1 MEFLSQYTQI
11 GVFIVF
17 GILFSCISLGL
28 SWLLRARGNDPL
40 FNTTYECGPEPEGS
54 AWGKINV
61 RFYIFALLFVLFD
74 VEILFLYPWA
84 IAYRKLG
91 VFGFIEMVIFIS
103 VLFLGL
109 VYAWRKGALEWE

>member
-74 VEILFLYPWA
+74 VETLFIYPWA
-84 IAYRKLG
+84 LIYKEIGALG
-91 VFGFIEMVIFIS
+91 FVEMFIFIAI
-103 VLFLGL
+103 LTLGL
-109 VYAWRKGALEWE
+109 AYAWKNDALKWE